1 MAEVRAA
8 LEDAARVSPD
18 REPSIAVLPF
28 ANLSADKENEYFS
41 DGLAEEII
49 NALTQIP
56 GLKVTA
62 RTSAF
67 AFRGKEQDIRKIA
80 EALDVRT
87 VLEGSVR
94 RAGNRIRVTAQLINA
109 ADGYHLW
116 SERYDRELA
125 DVFAVQDEIAAAIA
139 KALQVKLAG
148 ESVGRR
154 RYTPSLPCYEAYLR
168 ALHESQK
175 LTPDAMARSKEWYER
190 AIALDPGFALAHSMF
205 GFHFAQLAN
214 YGLLPA
220 HEAMPLVRN
229 EARKALAIDP
239 SLPEGHATLG
249 LVAGLYDYDWQEAA
263 RRFELAMA
271 GDPVPSQVRRY
282 YALYY
287 LLPVGRAEEAVE
299 ECTRALQE
307 DPLDLSGRLRLA
319 QCLQAAG
326 RPDEASSELRRVL
339 ELDENLWFTHF
350 IWAYE
355 QLREG
360 RLADAITHAD
370 TASTLAPWSP
380 SAKGLLAGVCKANGD
395 IARSEELL
403 EKLRP
408 GRAYGT
414 PLALATFHLA
424 CSEIEA
430 CADWTERA
438 IAERH
443 PAIFFFL
450 RAHAHALLEEPALA
464 NLGETAESDATRR
477 YEAELATRRHEI
489 EGRRWRESESGCPC
503 QPPTGLCCFLDCVLR
518 REKILG
524 AFLRRHE
531 IDADALR
538 KCAAS
543 LCEPRRTGRP
553 RSGHRTNRREFQKNS
568 LRPPGWVAERIRLS
582 RELRNCQENEK
593 TGVAGCQGRFPQL
606 AANSRMTA
614 CPSDSS
620 KAFDIP
626 TRSSIGE

>member
-1 MAEVRAA
+1 MLTGMRAFPGNTPAQALSAILRDEPRPVPVSVPASLGRVVTRCLAKSPGDRFQTCEELSAA
-8 LEDAARVSPD
+8 LHHALAPSDDHPR
-18 REPSIAVLPF
+18 PSIAVLPF

-67 AFRGKEQDIRKIA
+67 AFRGKEQDIRTIA

-94 RAGNRIRVTAQLINA
+94 RAGTRIRVTAQLINA

-148 ESVGRR
+148 ASVGRR

-220 HEAMPLVRN
+220 HEAMPLVRS

-271 GDPVPSQVRRY
+271 ADPVPSQGRRY

-299 ECTRALQE
+299 ECALALRE
-307 DPLDLSGRLRLA
+307 DPL
-319 QCLQAAG
+319 
-326 RPDEASSELRRVL
+326 
-339 ELDENLWFTHF
+339 
-350 IWAYE
+350 
-355 QLREG
+355 
-360 RLADAITHAD
+360 
-370 TASTLAPWSP
+370 
-380 SAKGLLAGVCKANGD
+380 
-395 IARSEELL
+395 
-403 EKLRP
+403 
-408 GRAYGT
+408 
-414 PLALATFHLA
+414 
-424 CSEIEA
+424 
-430 CADWTERA
+430 
-438 IAERH
+438 
-443 PAIFFFL
+443 
-450 RAHAHALLEEPALA
+450 
-464 NLGETAESDATRR
+464 
-477 YEAELATRRHEI
+477 
-489 EGRRWRESESGCPC
+489 
-503 QPPTGLCCFLDCVLR
+503 
-518 REKILG
+518 
-524 AFLRRHE
+524 
-531 IDADALR
+531 
-538 KCAAS
+538 
-543 LCEPRRTGRP
+543 
-553 RSGHRTNRREFQKNS
+553 
-568 LRPPGWVAERIRLS
+568 
-582 RELRNCQENEK
+582 
-593 TGVAGCQGRFPQL
+593 
-606 AANSRMTA
+606 
-614 CPSDSS
+614 
-620 KAFDIP
+620 
-626 TRSSIGE
+626 